1 MARLPPIGNIGVF
14 MYIASLIC
22 SPENPTLDRAS
33 VQALQSAW
41 GGGDAVWLNTGVA
54 AEFGLET
61 IPENRWQVWQTYQA
75 MGIDLCIQPQE
86 GRKKRLLIADMDST
100 MIHQECIDELAD
112 EAGFGP
118 RVAAITARAMNG
130 ELDFEDA
137 LRERVAL
144 LRGLPVGVIENVI
157 HTRITLMQGG
167 PILLATMRAHG
178 AYCALVSG
186 GFTAFT
192 GAIAARLGF
201 DENRANT
208 LLVENGALTGAVAD
222 PILGRE
228 AKVQALREIAATLG
242 ITPDEAIAV
251 GDGANDLGMLG
262 LAGAGVALH
271 AKPSVQAQC
280 DLRINHGDLTAL
292 LYLQGYHAADFA
304 HV

>member
-1 MARLPPIGNIGVF
+1 
-14 MYIASLIC
+14 MYIATLIA
-22 SPENPTLDRAS
+22 NPAKANLDRSTVEA
-33 VQALQSAW
+33 VRNAW
-41 GGGDAVWLNTGVA
+41 GGGNAHWLNRGVA
-54 AEFGLET
+54 AEFGLEN
-61 IPENRWQVWQTYQA
+61 PPQNQWDVWAELQKL
-75 MGIDLCIQPQE
+75 GIDLCVQKAM

-130 ELDFEDA
+130 DLGFETA

-144 LRGLPVGVIENVI
+144 LRGLPEDVINHVI
-157 HTRITLMQGG
+157 DTRITLMEGG
-167 PILLATMRAHG
+167 PVLLATMRARG

-192 GAIAARLGF
+192 AAIAAQLGF

-208 LLVENGALTGAVAD
+208 LLVENGRLTGHVAM

-228 AKVQALREIAATLG
+228 AKVQALTEISARLG
-242 ITPDEAIAV
+242 ITPDDAIAV

-271 AKPSVQAQC
+271 AKPSVQAEC
-280 DLRINHGDLTAL
+280 SLRINHGDLTAL
-292 LYLQGYHAADFA
+292 LYLQGIPAAEFA

>member
-1 MARLPPIGNIGVF
+1 
-14 MYIASLIC
+14 MYIASLIT
-22 SPENPTLDRAS
+22 NPAKPSLDRAS
-33 VQALQSAW
+33 VEALRNAW

-54 AEFGLET
+54 AEFGLES
-61 IPENRWQVWQTYQA
+61 IPENRWQVWETYQA
-75 MGIDLCIQPQE
+75 MGIDLCIQPAP

-118 RVAAITARAMNG
+118 RVAAITASAMNG
-130 ELDFEDA
+130 ELDFETA

-144 LRGLPVGVIENVI
+144 LRGLPVSVIQKVI
-157 HTRITLMQGG
+157 DTRITLMQGG
-167 PILLATMRAHG
+167 PTLLASMRANG
-178 AYCALVSG
+178 AYTALVSG

-208 LLVENGALTGAVAD
+208 LLAENGILTGAVAD

-228 AKVQALREIAATLG
+228 AKVQALTDIAARLG
-242 ITPDEAIAV
+242 ITAADAIAV

-292 LYLQGYHAADFA
+292 LYLQGYAAAEFA